1 MAVAE
6 PLWNVGSWEM
16 AFLTGEAPWLFQVRP
31 PAQAVLSSCLG
42 SGKPESIA
50 FPVEGGRAGHGGKGA
65 WLRPFEFLRFRL
77 DVLVRRAW
85 VVNRWGWIQGRF
97 GQSWWLVSSSW
108 DCPHCTAASGS
119 FLVGMV
125 VPWQTETRWNTLS
138 TGQPFPSLAASGEV
152 PVDFH

>member
-1 MAVAE
+1 MAVAVAVAE

-50 FPVEGGRAGHGGKGA
+50 FPVEGGRAGQGGKGA

-77 DVLVRRAW
+77 DVLVRRDW
-85 VVNRWGWIQGRF
+85 VVTGGAGFRAGLGSLGGWSLPPGIALTVLQL
-97 GQSWWLVSSSW
+97 QVPSWWEW
-108 DCPHCTAASGS
+108 
-119 FLVGMV
+119 
-125 VPWQTETRWNTLS
+125 
-138 TGQPFPSLAASGEV
+138 
-152 PVDFH
+152 